1 VAKNHQS
8 TLQHTTATEIKS
20 ATGDLQSI
28 SISGGCNGRMASI
41 HE

>member
-8 TLQHTTATEIKS
+8 TLQHTTATQIKS
-20 ATGDLQSI
+20 AAGDLPSI
-28 SISGGCNGRMASI
+28 SISGGYNGYMASI